1 MALHS
6 ISEAAR
12 VANKAR
18 STIHRHIKEGKLSK
32 VLGAD
37 GRPAIETSELHRVY
51 RDLSHKDSSDTP
63 ISVQADTPQKTVSTV
78 AMEAELAALRTERDY
93 LKEERDRWV
102 AQSERLTLLLTHDGQ
117 AAGGKPAR
125 RAGWF
130 DRLLGRT

>member
-18 STIHRHIKEGKLSK
+18 STIQRHVKEGKLSK

-63 ISVQADTPQKTVSTV
+63 LIVQADTPEKTASTV
-78 AMEAELAALRTERDY
+78 ALEAELAALRTERDY

-117 AAGGKPAR
+117 AAGGKHAR

>member
-1 MALHS
+1 MTLHS

-12 VANKAR
+12 VANKSR

-32 VLGAD
+32 VIGPD

-51 RDLSHKDSSDTP
+51 QDLSQGDSSSTPDMVQLGTPRNTP
-63 ISVQADTPQKTVSTV
+63 ITSAL
-78 AMEAELAALRTERDY
+78 EAELAALKIERDY

-102 AQSERLTLLLTHDGQ
+102 SQAERLTLLLTHDGQ
-117 AAGGKPAR
+117 VSGQ

-130 DRLLGRT
+130 DRFLGRA